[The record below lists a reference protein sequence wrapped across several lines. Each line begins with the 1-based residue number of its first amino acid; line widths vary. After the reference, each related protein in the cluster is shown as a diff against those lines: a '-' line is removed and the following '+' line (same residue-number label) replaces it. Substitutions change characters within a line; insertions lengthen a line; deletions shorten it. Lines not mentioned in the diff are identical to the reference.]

1 MELYGG
7 GMVGNRTNYQLGGRV
22 AASRR
27 GREYAGE
34 VRGLNRLAEIAGRR
48 RGIAGA
54 LGDIFSTVG
63 AVAGSAIPIPG
74 VGTAVGAG
82 IGSAIG
88 GGLGRLL
95 GESTYKRTDVG
106 GGKYARETRGELQAD
121 IDDYRRSMGERALT
135 QGLRSGLGT
144 FISSGGLG
152 EVQDFFAR
160 RYGIDPRG
168 RFAKKVTQQGLAD
181 NPFLRTEGLEELTDD
196 QLLDFLPANPEYNPL
211 PTPTRP
217 DVPITAES
225 IGMPDDF
232 SVTDLSEIPETQ
244 LADINYDDLIQYGTF
259 QGPSMDYLPATSPT
273 AAEIDFSQPYTMSL
287 DAMAPDT
294 TMNIAPEMP
303 STSTGTIDFTQPYT
317 LSFEQGGLINMMPQ
331 YQYGGFVKE
340 AEKERFDA
348 INRPTSFGDQANSA
362 GENRAFMPPPPPSP
376 PPPPPP
382 PAPPASPYVPGYGT
396 ATDVQGALSQLG
408 MSDIYSDPRFAQYMG
423 DLPQFGMGY
432 AQQIGD
438 IYAGGQQAARGI
450 RAEQRQAAGQRGF
463 AGSGIGQRQ
472 VQQAFGDLTT
482 DIARQRRG
490 VVEGFQADLLS
501 AIEDIERKGEFEFG
515 QGPTST
521 TTPSDAARLISEA
534 KALINSGNF
543 ADRARG
549 EAALQQLRDQGYDVS

>member
-34 VRGLNRLAEIAGRR
+34 RRALNRLSEIAGRR
-48 RGIAGA
+48 LGIAGS

-121 IDDYRRSMGERALT
+121 IDDYRRSMGERAFA

-144 FISSGGLG
+144 FISKGGADYLK
-152 EVQDFFAR
+152 
-160 RYGIDPRG
+160 
-168 RFAKKVTQQGLAD
+168 AKFGQAQ
-181 NPFLRTEGLEELTDD
+181 PIGLEAPEE
-196 QLLDFLPANPEYNPL
+196 LLDVDINQPFADVSERVRQSI
-211 PTPTRP
+211 RP
-217 DVPITAES
+217 DTPITAES

-376 PPPPPP
+376 PPPPPSP
-382 PAPPASPYVPGYGT
+382 TLPAPPSAPYVPGYGT
-396 ATDVQGALSQLG
+396 ATDVEGALSQLG

-501 AIEDIERKGEFEFG
+501 AIGDIERKGDFEFASSARSG
-515 QGPTST
+515 DPIQEIQ
-521 TTPSDAARLISEA
+521 DANPGMTREQAEA
-534 KALINSGNF
+534 VYDSQY
-543 ADRARG
+543 DRYTG
-549 EAALQQLRDQGYDVS
+549 